1 MTLMPPECRCLRG
14 SIASLAANGSAR
26 RFASASIIR
35 CRSAHLVEVRSNLRL
50 PRHYSMR
57 RAPAMP
63 PWQAKANLLKSVID
77 GDCVRLPN
85 RRQSDSED
93 RSKPSRIAMPL
104 GRHPIRQAPQLFKLL
119 ACNVETFLLGDLK
132 GAVLFCKREQ
142 PPLPR
147 SLLARRDN
155 FALHWKSFSSSSL
168 LISKLSTST
177 SAFALKCSGSSSLL
191 HSALR
196 FSTLSGPIR
205 PRS

>member
-119 ACNVETFLLGDLK
+119 ACNVKTFLLGDLK
-132 GAVLFCKREQ
+132 GAVLFCEREQ

>member
-1 MTLMPPECRCLRG
+1 MGRVKGAILFRKREWPLWNPKRKALIGNLELEQLSCLR
-14 SIASLAANGSAR
+14 SESTCVAALLTLAAIGFTI

-132 GAVLFCKREQ
+132 GAVLFCERE
-142 PPLPR
+142 
-147 SLLARRDN
+147 
-155 FALHWKSFSSSSL
+155 
-168 LISKLSTST
+168 
-177 SAFALKCSGSSSLL
+177 
-191 HSALR
+191 
-196 FSTLSGPIR
+196 
-205 PRS
+205 

>member
-1 MTLMPPECRCLRG
+1 MQGCGTKGIFSFAKENIPFGTPRERRLDWQSRTRMTLMPPECRCLRG

-119 ACNVETFLLGDLK
+119 AWNVETFLLGDLK
-132 GAVLFCKREQ
+132 GAGLYCERE
-142 PPLPR
+142 
-147 SLLARRDN
+147 
-155 FALHWKSFSSSSL
+155 
-168 LISKLSTST
+168 
-177 SAFALKCSGSSSLL
+177 
-191 HSALR
+191 
-196 FSTLSGPIR
+196 
-205 PRS
+205 

>member
-104 GRHPIRQAPQLFKLL
+104 GRLPIRQAPQLFKLL
-119 ACNVETFLLGDLK
+119 ACNIETFLLGDLK
-132 GAVLFCKREQ
+132 GAILFCEREQ

-168 LISKLSTST
+168 LMSKLSTST
-177 SAFALKCSGSSSLL
+177 SAFALKCSGSSSRL

>member
-1 MTLMPPECRCLRG
+1 MPPECRCLRG

-132 GAVLFCKREQ
+132 GAVLFCEREK

-177 SAFALKCSGSSSLL
+177 SAFALKCSGSSSRL
-191 HSALR
+191 HSAFR

>member
-1 MTLMPPECRCLRG
+1 MPARG
-14 SIASLAANGSAR
+14 DAAFSIAI

-93 RSKPSRIAMPL
+93 RSKPSRIATPNAATPRAGILIPEAQGPFKPETADQNLSL
-104 GRHPIRQAPQLFKLL
+104 G
-119 ACNVETFLLGDLK
+119 GSK
-132 GAVLFCKREQ
+132 GGY
-142 PPLPR
+142 
-147 SLLARRDN
+147 SL
-155 FALHWKSFSSSSL
+155 S
-168 LISKLSTST
+168 
-177 SAFALKCSGSSSLL
+177 
-191 HSALR
+191 
-196 FSTLSGPIR
+196 
-205 PRS
+205 

>member
-132 GAVLFCKREQ
+132 GAVLFCEREQ